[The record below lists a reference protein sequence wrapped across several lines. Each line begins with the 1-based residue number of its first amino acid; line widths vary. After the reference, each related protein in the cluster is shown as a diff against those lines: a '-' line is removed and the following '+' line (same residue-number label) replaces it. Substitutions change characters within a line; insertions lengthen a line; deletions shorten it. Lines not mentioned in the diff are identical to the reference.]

1 MRILE
6 VNTFAAPVGGAE
18 IYMHT
23 LVDELASRGHEVGL
37 FAGSPDEDV
46 DEPTRRIVQRPDWA
60 GRTLVHDPALIDA
73 FERFAAAFR
82 PDVIH
87 CHNLHS
93 FPVSFLAAA
102 HRTGAPLMLTAHDF
116 GLLCPNS
123 WCVRGDGTV
132 CEGGAGKKCFDGH
145 GCETNYPYDGRVV
158 LSVKLRA
165 ELAKRVFQRVTAPSR
180 FLANKMAEHGYQN
193 CEGLPL
199 WVDRSKEDQL
209 DRSIEREQNLV
220 MFVGR
225 LVREKGVEYL
235 VRAWPLV
242 KRERPDARL
251 LIVGG
256 GPELE
261 PLRALAG
268 ELGLDANEVLPGR
281 VPHAE
286 VAGLMA
292 RATCQVLPSIWC
304 ENSPLTTYESYLA
317 GLPMIASRIAGLP
330 EMVREGETGLLAT
343 PRDERDLAKA
353 IVRLLGDVELQKQL
367 QQGCRESV
375 ERFSRDRHMTRITE
389 LFEELVAE
397 GQTVPASAVDED
409 QLFAAS
415 AMFEKFDDV
424 ERWALD
430 MKGHIDYLEN
440 QSSNVEPVKAFARHL
455 KFRIKARRG
464 R

>member
-23 LVDELASRGHEVGL
+23 LVDELRRREHQVGL

-46 DEPTRRIVQRPDWA
+46 DEPERRIVKRPDWN
-60 GRTLVHDPALIDA
+60 GRTLVHDPELVTA
-73 FERFAAAFR
+73 FERFAADFR
-82 PDVIH
+82 PDVVH

-102 HRTGAPLMLTAHDF
+102 HRLRVPLMLTAHDF

-123 WCVRGDGTV
+123 WNVWGDGTV
-132 CEGGAGKKCFDGH
+132 CAGGAGKKCFDGH
-145 GCETNYPYDGRVV
+145 GCEKNYPYDGRVV

-165 ELAKRVFQRVTAPSR
+165 ELAKRVFGRVTAPSR
-180 FLANKMAEHGYQN
+180 FLADQLATHGFRGT
-193 CEGLPL
+193 EGLPL

-209 DRSIEREQNLV
+209 DRSIQRESNLV

-225 LVREKGVEYL
+225 LVREKGVEFL

-242 KRERPDARL
+242 AKQRPDARL

-261 PLRALAG
+261 PLRALAS
-268 ELGLDANEVLPGR
+268 ELGLDAAAVLPGR

-286 VAGLMA
+286 VAALMA

-343 PRDERDLAKA
+343 PRNANDLAA
-353 IVRLLGDVELQKQL
+353 RIVELLGDTAL
-367 QQGCRESV
+367 QQRLQEGCRASV
-375 ERFSRDRHMTRITE
+375 ERFSRDRHMTRIIE
-389 LFEELVAE
+389 LFEALVEE
-397 GQTVPASAVDED
+397 GPSTETIDED
-409 QLFAAS
+409 LLFAS
-415 AMFEKFDDV
+415 NGLFEKFDDV

-430 MKGHIDYLEN
+430 MKGHIDYLE
-440 QSSNVEPVKAFARHL
+440 SNSTNVAPVKAFARHL
-455 KFRIKARRG
+455 KFRIKSRRG